1 MNVQQKPF
9 GITYCNMHP
18 GQEDFKGFFTG
29 NDCLMAFDEFIKLDI
44 WCGSS
49 AVSSTDDSSC
59 QRIDN
64 CIRPP
69 IWYDLHFEVS
79 DRFIGVSSL
88 GSFLDRNFQ
97 PWPESGLSFDCHDFF
112 STVCSFPILEA
123 PQWRSLRPVLQKR
136 SGGSVHHAF
145 PWHPEVRRPFPGW
158 VDDVC
163 DLTGNGFL
171 LLRRISWC
179 SLAGTWCYP
188 VTERQFAVF
197 HNCFAV

>member
-18 GQEDFKGFFTG
+18 GQEDFNGFFTG

-88 GSFLDRNFQ
+88 GSFL
-97 PWPESGLSFDCHDFF
+97 
-112 STVCSFPILEA
+112 
-123 PQWRSLRPVLQKR
+123 
-136 SGGSVHHAF
+136 
-145 PWHPEVRRPFPGW
+145 
-158 VDDVC
+158 
-163 DLTGNGFL
+163 
-171 LLRRISWC
+171 
-179 SLAGTWCYP
+179 
-188 VTERQFAVF
+188 
-197 HNCFAV
+197 